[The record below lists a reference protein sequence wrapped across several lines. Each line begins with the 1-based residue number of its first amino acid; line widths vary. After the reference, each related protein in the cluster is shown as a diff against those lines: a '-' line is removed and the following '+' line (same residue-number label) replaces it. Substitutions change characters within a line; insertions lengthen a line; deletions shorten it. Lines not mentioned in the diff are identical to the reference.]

1 MVPDI
6 NFLLVGNSRL
16 HWAKY
21 SKNQSIFFHTKK
33 EQKVPAN
40 IDLDQLI
47 WASVGKLPNFLLKK
61 ENEIKTKDIQLSNLP
76 DYFGV
81 DRAFAC
87 IAALKI
93 IENPKKKDLLIAD
106 FGTILSITKLNSNG
120 SIIGG
125 QLLPGFLTQLKSME
139 QNTKNLKV
147 PKKYDIPIK
156 DFLINT
162 EEAILKGVINS
173 LTGVI
178 NSLFNPEKDILIIC
192 GGDSQLLTKSL
203 KTKDINLSNLPD
215 YFGIDRALACL
226 AAQKIIE
233 NPLKKDLLIA
243 DFGTILSIT
252 KLNSNGSIIGGQLTP
267 GFLTQLKSME
277 QNTKNLTVPKK
288 YDIPIKDFLINTE
301 EAILKG
307 VINSLTGVIHSLF
320 NPEKD
325 ILVICGGD
333 SELLTKSLK
342 TQKENIINAPDLVM
356 EGMIIHYLSIKN

>member
-1 MVPDI
+1 MVSDI

-21 SKNQSIFFHTKK
+21 SKNQSKFFHTKK
-33 EQKVPAN
+33 EQKVPEN

-47 WASVGKLPNFLLKK
+47 WASVGKLPNFLLNK

-76 DYFGV
+76 GYFGI
-81 DRAFAC
+81 DRALAC

-93 IENPKKKDLLIAD
+93 IENPLKKDLLIAD

-125 QLLPGFLTQLKSME
+125 QLLPGFLTQLKSIE

-178 NSLFNPEKDILIIC
+178 KSLFNPEKDILIIC
-192 GGDSQLLTKSL
+192 GGDSQLLTESL
-203 KTKDINLSNLPD
+203 N
-215 YFGIDRALACL
+215 A
-226 AAQKIIE
+226 
-233 NPLKKDLLIA
+233 
-243 DFGTILSIT
+243 
-252 KLNSNGSIIGGQLTP
+252 
-267 GFLTQLKSME
+267 
-277 QNTKNLTVPKK
+277 
-288 YDIPIKDFLINTE
+288 
-301 EAILKG
+301 
-307 VINSLTGVIHSLF
+307 
-320 NPEKD
+320 
-325 ILVICGGD
+325 
-333 SELLTKSLK
+333 
-342 TQKENIINAPDLVM
+342 QKENIINTPDLVM
-356 EGMIIHYLSIKN
+356 EGMIIHHLSKKKLA

>member
-1 MVPDI
+1 MVSDI

-21 SKNQSIFFHTKK
+21 SKNQSKFFHTNK
-33 EQKVPAN
+33 EQKVPDN

-47 WASVGKLPNFLLKK
+47 WASVGKLPNFFLKK

-81 DRAFAC
+81 DRALAC

-93 IENPKKKDLLIAD
+93 IENPFKKDLLIAD

-178 NSLFNPEKDILIIC
+178 NRLFNPEKDILIIC

-203 KTKDINLSNLPD
+203 
-215 YFGIDRALACL
+215 
-226 AAQKIIE
+226 
-233 NPLKKDLLIA
+233 
-243 DFGTILSIT
+243 
-252 KLNSNGSIIGGQLTP
+252 
-267 GFLTQLKSME
+267 
-277 QNTKNLTVPKK
+277 NTK
-288 YDIPIKDFLINTE
+288 
-301 EAILKG
+301 
-307 VINSLTGVIHSLF
+307 
-320 NPEKD
+320 
-325 ILVICGGD
+325 
-333 SELLTKSLK
+333 
-342 TQKENIINAPDLVM
+342 KENIINAPDLVM
-356 EGMIIHYLSIKN
+356 EGMIIHHLSIKN

>member
-1 MVPDI
+1 MVSDI

-21 SKNQSIFFHTKK
+21 SKNQSKFFHTKK
-33 EQKVPAN
+33 EQKVPEN

-81 DRAFAC
+81 DRALAC

-93 IENPKKKDLLIAD
+93 IENPFKKDLLIAD

-139 QNTKNLKV
+139 KNTKNLKV
-147 PKKYDIPIK
+147 PEKYDIPLK

-162 EEAILKGVINS
+162 EEAMLKGVINS

-178 NSLFNPEKDILIIC
+178 NSLVNPEKDILI
-192 GGDSQLLTKSL
+192 
-203 KTKDINLSNLPD
+203 
-215 YFGIDRALACL
+215 
-226 AAQKIIE
+226 
-233 NPLKKDLLIA
+233 
-243 DFGTILSIT
+243 
-252 KLNSNGSIIGGQLTP
+252 
-267 GFLTQLKSME
+267 
-277 QNTKNLTVPKK
+277 
-288 YDIPIKDFLINTE
+288 
-301 EAILKG
+301 
-307 VINSLTGVIHSLF
+307 
-320 NPEKD
+320 
-325 ILVICGGD
+325 ICGGD

-342 TQKENIINAPDLVM
+342 THKENVINAPNLVL
-356 EGMIIHYLSIKN
+356 EGMIIYYLSESKLA

>member
-1 MVPDI
+1 MISDI

-21 SKNQSIFFHTKK
+21 SKNRSKFFHTKK
-33 EQKVPAN
+33 EQKVPKN

-76 DYFGV
+76 DFFGV
-81 DRAFAC
+81 DRALAC

-93 IENPKKKDLLIAD
+93 IENPYKKDMLIAD

-156 DFLINT
+156 DFLIDT
-162 EEAILKGVINS
+162 EEATLKGIINS

-178 NSLFNPEKDILIIC
+178 N
-192 GGDSQLLTKSL
+192 
-203 KTKDINLSNLPD
+203 
-215 YFGIDRALACL
+215 
-226 AAQKIIE
+226 
-233 NPLKKDLLIA
+233 
-243 DFGTILSIT
+243 
-252 KLNSNGSIIGGQLTP
+252 
-267 GFLTQLKSME
+267 
-277 QNTKNLTVPKK
+277 
-288 YDIPIKDFLINTE
+288 
-301 EAILKG
+301 
-307 VINSLTGVIHSLF
+307 SLF

-342 TQKENIINAPDLVM
+342 TQKENIIKAPNLVM
-356 EGMIIHYLSIKN
+356 EGMIIHHLSIKN

>member
-1 MVPDI
+1 MVSDI

-21 SKNQSIFFHTKK
+21 SKNQSKFLHTKK
-33 EQKVPAN
+33 EQKVPEN

-81 DRAFAC
+81 DRALAC

-93 IENPKKKDLLIAD
+93 ENPFKKDLLIAD

-147 PKKYDIPIK
+147 PKKYDIPVK

-173 LTGVI
+173 LTGAI
-178 NSLFNPEKDILIIC
+178 SSLFNPQKDILIIC
-192 GGDSQLLTKSL
+192 GGDSQFLTKSL
-203 KTKDINLSNLPD
+203 RTQ
-215 YFGIDRALACL
+215 
-226 AAQKIIE
+226 QK
-233 NPLKKDLLIA
+233 
-243 DFGTILSIT
+243 
-252 KLNSNGSIIGGQLTP
+252 
-267 GFLTQLKSME
+267 
-277 QNTKNLTVPKK
+277 
-288 YDIPIKDFLINTE
+288 
-301 EAILKG
+301 
-307 VINSLTGVIHSLF
+307 
-320 NPEKD
+320 
-325 ILVICGGD
+325 
-333 SELLTKSLK
+333 
-342 TQKENIINAPDLVM
+342 NIINAPNLVM
-356 EGMIIHYLSIKN
+356 EGMIIHHLSVRKLA

>member
-1 MVPDI
+1 MVSDI

-21 SKNQSIFFHTKK
+21 SKNQSKFFHTKK
-33 EQKVPAN
+33 EQKVPEN
-40 IDLDQLI
+40 IDLDQLL

-61 ENEIKTKDIQLSNLP
+61 ENEI
-76 DYFGV
+76 
-81 DRAFAC
+81 
-87 IAALKI
+87 
-93 IENPKKKDLLIAD
+93 
-106 FGTILSITKLNSNG
+106 
-120 SIIGG
+120 
-125 QLLPGFLTQLKSME
+125 
-139 QNTKNLKV
+139 
-147 PKKYDIPIK
+147 
-156 DFLINT
+156 
-162 EEAILKGVINS
+162 
-173 LTGVI
+173 
-178 NSLFNPEKDILIIC
+178 
-192 GGDSQLLTKSL
+192 

-252 KLNSNGSIIGGQLTP
+252 KLDSNGSIIGGQLLP
-267 GFLTQLKSME
+267 GFLTQLKSIE
-277 QNTKNLTVPKK
+277 QNTKNLKVPKK
-288 YDIPIKDFLINTE
+288 FDIPIKDFLINTE

-307 VINSLTGVIHSLF
+307 VINSLTGVINSLF
-320 NPEKD
+320 NPEND

-356 EGMIIHYLSIKN
+356 EGMIIHHLSIKN